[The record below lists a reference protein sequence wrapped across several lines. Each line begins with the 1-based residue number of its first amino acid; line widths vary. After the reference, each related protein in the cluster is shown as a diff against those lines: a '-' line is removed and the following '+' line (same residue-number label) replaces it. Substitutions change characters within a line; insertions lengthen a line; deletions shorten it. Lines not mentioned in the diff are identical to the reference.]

1 MLYLAN
7 YFSEL
12 KAIVDLN
19 FALKQLNEKDAEK
32 KNKLTEIWQQMIQTI
47 ELFEKECISKNKQN
61 RFEDIETKLK
71 LFSNKSLLELKETF
85 KTTLRKLFQNKT
97 IALFHSKASFNGLID
112 IKLVILNDTFM
123 PTEKR

>member
-32 KNKLTEIWQQMIQTI
+32 KSKLTEIWQQMIQTI
-47 ELFEKECISKNKQN
+47 ALFEKECISKNK
-61 RFEDIETKLK
+61 
-71 LFSNKSLLELKETF
+71 
-85 KTTLRKLFQNKT
+85 
-97 IALFHSKASFNGLID
+97 
-112 IKLVILNDTFM
+112 
-123 PTEKR
+123 